1 MKRTMSMTNF
11 SKYDVIIVKFPFA
24 SSLKYKARP
33 AVVVSSRRYNECSR
47 DTLLILAISSNV
59 DHRLEFEPEIIE
71 WQASGLLKP
80 SIFKSAVAT
89 IEKSHILTKVG
100 TLSPPDIE
108 SLETLIGNIC

>member
-1 MKRTMSMTNF
+1 MTNI

-33 AVVVSSRRYNECSR
+33 AVVVSSSLYNESSR

-59 DHRLEFEPEIIE
+59 NYKLNFEPEIVNWE
-71 WQASGLLKP
+71 TSGLLKP

-89 IEKSHILTKVG
+89 IEKSHLLTKIG
-100 TLSPPDIE
+100 TLSDTDIKR
-108 SLETLIGNIC
+108 LEIMIQDIC